1 MTETVTLGGGCFW
14 CIEAPL
20 ERIEGVESVV
30 SGYAGGHVEDPSY
43 EEVCS
48 ETTGHAEVVRVAFDS
63 EVVTVEEILE
73 VFFAIHDP
81 TTEDRQGPDVGSQYR
96 SAVFY
101 ESEAQRETVERV
113 IEALEGDVYDGIVTE
128 VAPLSEFYRA
138 EEYHQDYYAKQ
149 STADGNT
156 NPYCT
161 VHLEPKLKK
170 VREKFAD
177 KLKPEA
183 EPDA

>member
-1 MTETVTLGGGCFW
+1 M
-14 CIEAPL
+14 
-20 ERIEGVESVV
+20 ERIDGVESVV

-48 ETTGHAEVVRVAFDS
+48 GTTGHAEVVRVEFDP
-63 EVVTVEEILE
+63 EVVRFEELLS

-101 ESEAQRETVERV
+101 ESEDQRETVEDV
-113 IEALEGDVYDGIVTE
+113 IAELEGDVYDGIVTE

-138 EEYHQDYYAKQ
+138 EEHHQDYYAKNPNQ
-149 STADGNT
+149 
-156 NPYCT
+156 PYCS
-161 VHLEPKLKK
+161 VQIPPKLKK
-170 VREKFAD
+170 VEERF
-177 KLKPEA
+177 PELLA
-183 EPDA
+183 ERA

>member
-1 MTETVTLGGGCFW
+1 M
-14 CIEAPL
+14 
-20 ERIEGVESVV
+20 ERIDGVESVV

-48 ETTGHAEVVRVAFDS
+48 GTTGHAEVVRVEFDP
-63 EVVTVEEILE
+63 EVVRFEEFLS

-101 ESEAQRETVERV
+101 ESEDQRETVEDV
-113 IEALEGDVYDGIVTE
+113 IAELEGDVYDGIVTE

-138 EEYHQDYYAKQ
+138 EEHHQDYYAKNPNQ
-149 STADGNT
+149 
-156 NPYCT
+156 PYCS
-161 VHLEPKLKK
+161 VQIPPKLKK
-170 VREKFAD
+170 VEERF
-177 KLKPEA
+177 PELLA
-183 EPDA
+183 ERA